1 MATKKRKK
9 ISQAFTKS
17 QLVKEISERCD
28 LNKNQVTHVLDEMK
42 DIIASHLKKN
52 GPEKF
57 TLPGILKIQ
66 VRNVDAKPSREG
78 INPFTKEPTVYPAK
92 AASRKVRVTPL
103 KQLKEMA

>member
-1 MATKKRKK
+1 MARRKK
-9 ISQAFTKS
+9 ISQAYTKAE
-17 QLVKEISERCD
+17 LVKEISERCD
-28 LNKNQVTHVLDEMK
+28 LTKNQVNHVLDEMK
-42 DIIASHLKKN
+42 EIIAAHLKKN

-78 INPFTKEPTVYPAK
+78 INPFTKEPTVFAAK
-92 AASRKVRVTPL
+92 PASRKVKVTPL